1 MLRRLNAL
9 VKCSLRAADGEIG
22 RVSDAYFD
30 DEKWV
35 VRYLVVDTG
44 MWLGWHVLIPPQA
57 ITGVDWEHG
66 LIAVALTRNQVEQSP
81 RADLQHPL
89 SRLYETEFYTH
100 FGYPPY
106 WDAPPTWGMAPVAP
120 VGEPGVAGVAMRA
133 QAAAIEHA
141 EGVGPATGSEA
152 DLPATPAVEEL
163 SASPDPPVESAAD
176 SRVRSWREVKGYHI
190 HASDGRIGHVDDL
203 LFDDTSWL
211 VRFIEVD
218 TSNWIGGKSVLVPRS
233 ALGVVSWPDSL
244 LHVTLTRDQVKHSP
258 RTDEAHLTGALEQEI
273 DDYYANKRS

>member
-9 VKCSLRAADGEIG
+9 VKCSVRATDGDIG

-30 DEKWV
+30 DERWA

-44 MWLGWHVLIPPQA
+44 MWLGWHVLIAPQS
-57 ITGVDWEHG
+57 ITAMDWEHN
-66 LIAVALTRNQVEQSP
+66 LIDVGLTRNEVEQSP

-106 WDAPPTWGMAPVAP
+106 WDAPPAWGMGLGAAEVPPEAVI
-120 VGEPGVAGVAMRA
+120 AGARA

-141 EGVGPATGSEA
+141 EGVGPATGAA
-152 DLPATPAVEEL
+152 DELPPGPDPAVE
-163 SASPDPPVESAAD
+163 SAGD

-190 HASDGRIGHVDDL
+190 DASDGEIGHVDDL
-203 LFDDTSWL
+203 LFDDGTWL
-211 VRFIEVD
+211 VRFIELD

-233 ALGVVSWPDSL
+233 ALGEVSWADSL
-244 LHVTLTRDQVKHSP
+244 LHVTLTRDQVQNSP
-258 RTDEAHLTGALEQEI
+258 RADEAHLTGALEQEL
-273 DDYYANKRS
+273 DDYYGRRT